1 MRLKIAAIVVL
12 LAVGGGAVAVAAG
25 ALTPAATSAT
35 TLLTA
40 TAAVTDVTDEIAAT
54 GTVQAASQYDLAFG
68 AAAAETDG
76 SSASASSASSNS
88 SPTGAV
94 TWPVTAVKVAV
105 GDQVKAGQVLATANP
120 SYVDAQIADA
130 RRAASSAAIQL
141 KQARTDHSNAT
152 DTASRRQTQVALY
165 SAESADAKAKSDL
178 AALLELRKH
187 ATLTAP
193 AAGTVTAVAIA
204 AGADAPDGAAITMIS
219 SDLRIATSVVE
230 SDIAAIKIDQEAT
243 VSIAALDASLVGKV
257 ISIDPVGSATGTN
270 GVVSFA
276 VDVKLDSPPAGLRPG
291 MSADITIVA
300 ASATNVL
307 AIPSR
312 ALSGTADAYTVR
324 VMAADGSVSV
334 RDVQVGLVT
343 SSLAEIKS
351 GLQAGER
358 VVTGTSSS
366 QNSTNTVGGGG
377 AFPGGGVIRGV
388 GR

>member
-1 MRLKIAAIVVL
+1 MRLKIAAIVIL

-25 ALTPAATSAT
+25 ALTPSATNAT

-54 GTVQAASQYDLAFG
+54 GTVQAASQYELAFG
-68 AAAAETDG
+68 AAAVATDG
-76 SSASASSASSNS
+76 SASSASSASSNS
-88 SPTGAV
+88 SPTASV
-94 TWPVTAVKVAV
+94 TWPVTAVKIAV
-105 GDQVKAGQVLATANP
+105 GDQVKAGQVLATADP
-120 SYVDAQIADA
+120 SDIDAQIADA

-141 KQARTDHSNAT
+141 RQAKTDHSNAT
-152 DTASRRQTQVALY
+152 DTASRRQTLVALY
-165 SAESADAKAKSDL
+165 NAETADAKAKSDL
-178 AALLELRKH
+178 ASLLELRKH

-204 AGADAPDGAAITMIS
+204 VGADAPDGAAITMIS

-230 SDIAAIKIDQEAT
+230 SDIAAIKVDQEAT
-243 VSIAALDASLVGKV
+243 VSITALDASLVGKV
-257 ISIDPVGSATGTN
+257 VSIDPVGSATGTN

-276 VDVKLDSPPAGLRPG
+276 VDVRLESPPAGLRPG
-291 MSADITIVA
+291 MTADITIVA

-358 VVTGTSSS
+358 VVTGTSST
-366 QNSTNTVGGGG
+366 QNTTNTFGGGG
-377 AFPGGGVIRGV
+377 AFPGGGVVRGV

>member
-76 SSASASSASSNS
+76 SSASASSSSSNS
-88 SPTGAV
+88 SPTGSV

-105 GDQVKAGQVLATANP
+105 GDQVTAGQVLATADP
-120 SYVDAQIADA
+120 KDVDAQIADA

-141 KQARTDHSNAT
+141 KQAKTDHSNAT

-165 SAESADAKAKSDL
+165 NAESADAKAKSDL
-178 AALLELRKH
+178 ASLLELRKY

-257 ISIDPVGSATGTN
+257 VSIDPVGSATGTN

-276 VDVKLDSPPAGLRPG
+276 VDVKLDAPPAGLRPG